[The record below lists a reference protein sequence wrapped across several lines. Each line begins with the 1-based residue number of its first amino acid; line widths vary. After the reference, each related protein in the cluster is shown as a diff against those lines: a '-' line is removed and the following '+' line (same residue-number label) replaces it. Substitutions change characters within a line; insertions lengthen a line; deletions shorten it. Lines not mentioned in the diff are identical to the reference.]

1 MSWTIQRGGGAVVSF
16 ADAKISSAQCSFN
29 AGGIDTASL
38 TLAKDATTSP
48 APFTLN
54 EAVTIAYSGT
64 TYFVGYVT
72 QVEPYADG
80 GNEGWTINLNGKQGN
95 LARIT
100 YQQEYATGAGNTL
113 TYKTRCV
120 LGLALD
126 GSAET
131 TAQSITDIVQY
142 AQSATG
148 VSAGS
153 ILATGAIY
161 YPKIEVVDATAWE
174 CIGQVMRW
182 HPDAVLYFDHVSST
196 LNVKKP
202 SAITPTITKA
212 MSGNGS
218 GARQY
223 RVKPLTRR
231 AVRGVVLTFE
241 TSNTV
246 DGQTYT
252 DITQQTAGA
261 TSGLDIVRRTIALNG
276 TDTVTQS
283 QECLTETI
291 PQTTGA
297 VTGTWLIDHFPD
309 LKGLNLGAG
318 MVSVVSIDQE
328 VDTARKVGLGSIP
341 ETGGIPKY
349 PRELVG
355 GSVPPWQSGVS
366 ACPVKVTVVLRWVGA
381 AENDTIRELFSGAKK
396 ELTLT
401 VDLTGTDCET
411 TTYRTSATTGGETAP
426 AGLAQSYYDAL
437 SSEPQ
442 AGSVTW
448 VDTEIDRSIVPGK
461 KLTLTGHHPVTGA
474 VIQSVV
480 ADIFSGRITVGYG
493 PINTRLAPQDFIALQ
508 RGGERA
514 AKPSFSGSAVRTS
527 GALSGKSNVS
537 GSVAARQR
545 NSVRAAPPP
554 PKKFFTVLAKTNTSV
569 EVAAGQVKTP
579 EIDGSGNLTKIGK
592 TLTVAAS
599 TFSVANGDKIWL
611 KLTHTISDTSSAGTL
626 TGGSVVTI
634 RGGYGGKGGDGGDGG
649 YGGGGG
655 SGGGGGGGGGGEGS
669 GGAGGAGVAG
679 TAGSP
684 SGAPGGDP
692 GGSAGS
698 GGAGTSG
705 GSAYAGGAGGVGGVG
720 GSGGAGGSG
729 QPGLNAPTTG
739 PLGPESATVTL
750 YTTATIRRKVYAC
763 TAAALL
769 KQSTTPADTE
779 TLSHILLAE
788 IGIAD
793 SVITVDQRH
802 DGIVMAYPVSI
813 VTVGAAPPS

>member
-16 ADAKISSAQCSFN
+16 ADAKISGAQCSFN

-54 EAVTIAYSGT
+54 EAITIAYSGT

-80 GNEGWTINLNGKQGN
+80 GNEGWTVNINGKQGN

-113 TYKTRCV
+113 AYKTRCV
-120 LGLALD
+120 LGLALN
-126 GSAET
+126 GTAET

-202 SAITPTITKA
+202 SALTPTITKA

-252 DITQQTAGA
+252 DITRQTAGSD
-261 TSGLDIVRRTIALNG
+261 SGLDIVRRTIALNG

-291 PQTTGA
+291 PQTAGA

-309 LKGLNLGAG
+309 LKGLNIGAG

-366 ACPVKVTVVLRWVGA
+366 ACPVKVTVVLRWVGSV
-381 AENDTIRELFSGAKK
+381 ENDTIRELFSGAKK

-448 VDTEIDRSIVPGK
+448 VDAEIDRSIVPGK

-554 PKKFFTVLAKTNTSV
+554 PKKFFTVLAKTNSSV
-569 EVAAGQVKTP
+569 EVAAGQVKAP
-579 EIDGSGNLTKIGK
+579 LISAGAVDKIGR
-592 TLTVAAS
+592 TINVASA

-611 KLTHTISDTSSAGTL
+611 KLTHSISDTTEIGAL
-626 TGGSVVTI
+626 TGGSAVSIT
-634 RGGYGGKGGDGGDGG
+634 GGAGGKGGTGGSGG
-649 YGGGGG
+649 SGGRGGGGG
-655 SGGGGGGGGGGEGS
+655 SGGGGGGGGGAVNGDDGTPGTVGEDGGS
-669 GGAGGAGVAG
+669 GGAGGTG
-679 TAGSP
+679 P
-684 SGAPGGDP
+684 N
-692 GGSAGS
+692 S
-698 GGAGTSG
+698 GGAGGSGTGSEEAAPG
-705 GSAYAGGAGGVGGVG
+705 GSG

-729 QPGLNAPTTG
+729 AAGQSGQPGAEGANGQAG
-739 PLGPESATVTL
+739 QTVVFTN
-750 YTTATIRRKVYAC
+750 YTTATIRRKVYYC

-769 KQSTTPADTE
+769 KQSTIPTDTA
-779 TLSHILLAE
+779 TDSHILLAE
-788 IGIAD
+788 IGIND
-793 SVITVDQRH
+793 SIITVDQRH
-802 DGIVMAYPVSI
+802 DGIVMAYPLTIATMDLS
-813 VTVGAAPPS
+813 

>member
-16 ADAKISSAQCSFN
+16 ADAKISGAQCSFN
-29 AGGIDTASL
+29 AGGIDSASL

-48 APFTLN
+48 APFTVN

-80 GNEGWTINLNGKQGN
+80 GSEGWTVNCNGKQGN

-113 TYKTRCV
+113 AYKTRCV
-120 LGLALD
+120 LGLALN
-126 GSAET
+126 GTAET

-202 SAITPTITKA
+202 AALTPTITKA

-231 AVRGVVLTFE
+231 AVNGVVLTFE

-252 DITQQTAGA
+252 SITQQTAGA

-309 LKGLNLGAG
+309 LKGLNLVAG
-318 MVSVVSIDQE
+318 MVSVVSIDQD

-366 ACPVKVTVVLRWVGA
+366 ACPVKVTVVLRWVGT

-411 TTYRTSATTGGETAP
+411 P

-554 PKKFFTVLAKTNTSV
+554 SKKFFTVLAKTNTSV
-569 EVAAGQVKTP
+569 EVASGQVKTP
-579 EIDGSGNLTKIGK
+579 EIDGSGNLTKTGK

-599 TFSVANGDKIWL
+599 TLSVANGDKIWL
-611 KLTHTISDTSSAGTL
+611 RLTHTLSDTNVSGAL
-626 TGGSVVTI
+626 TGGSAVSIT
-634 RGGYGGKGGDGGDGG
+634 GGAGGKGGTGGNGG
-649 YGGGGG
+649 SGGRGGGGG
-655 SGGGGGGGGGGEGS
+655 SGGGGGGGGGAVNGDDGVTGSVGE
-669 GGAGGAGVAG
+669 
-679 TAGSP
+679 
-684 SGAPGGDP
+684 D
-692 GGSAGS
+692 
-698 GGAGTSG
+698 
-705 GSAYAGGAGGVGGVG
+705 G
-720 GSGGAGGSG
+720 GSGGAGGTGPNAGGAGGTGTGSEEAAPGGSGGTGGAGGSGAVGQSG
-729 QPGLNAPTTG
+729 QAGFEGANGQAG
-739 PLGPESATVTL
+739 STVTFTT
-750 YTTATIRRKVYAC
+750 YTTATIRRKTWAC
-763 TAAALL
+763 TAAAIL
-769 KQSTTPADTE
+769 KQSTTPTDTD

-788 IGIAD
+788 IGITD
-793 SVITVDQRH
+793 SVITVEQRH
-802 DGIVMAYPVSI
+802 DGIVMAYPISI
-813 VTVGAAPPS
+813 TQMDLS

>member
-1 MSWTIQRGGGAVVSF
+1 MSWTIQRGGGGAVPF
-16 ADAKISSAQCSFN
+16 ADAKISGAQCSFN

-48 APFTLN
+48 APFAVN
-54 EAVTIAYSGT
+54 EAITIAYSGT

-80 GNEGWTINLNGKQGN
+80 GNEGWTVNINGKQGN

-113 TYKTRCV
+113 AYKTRCV

-126 GSAET
+126 GSNET

-142 AQSATG
+142 AQGATG

-202 SAITPTITKA
+202 SALTPTITKA

-241 TSNTV
+241 TSNQV
-246 DGQTYT
+246 NGETYT
-252 DITQQTAGA
+252 DITQQTAGQ

-276 TDTVTQS
+276 TDTVIQE

-297 VTGTWLIDHFPD
+297 VTGAWLIDHFPD
-309 LKGLNLGAG
+309 LAGLNLGAG

-341 ETGGIPKY
+341 ETGGIPRY

-426 AGLAQSYYDAL
+426 VGLAQSYYDAL
-437 SSEPQ
+437 STEPQ

-579 EIDGSGNLTKIGK
+579 EIDGSGNLSKVGK
-592 TLTVAAS
+592 TLTVSAA
-599 TFSVANGDKIWL
+599 TFSVADGDKIWL
-611 KLTHTISDTSSAGTL
+611 RLTYSSNDTTSAGTL

-634 RGGYGGKGGDGGDGG
+634 TGGAGGKGGTGGDGG
-649 YGGGGG
+649 YGGVGGG
-655 SGGGGGGGGGGEGS
+655 GGAGGGGGGGGGNGTAGDNGDNGSAGGAGGLAGSNGGSGGGSGEAYAGGHGGDGGN
-669 GGAGGAGVAG
+669 GGAGGAGEP
-679 TAGSP
+679 GSV
-684 SGAPGGDP
+684 GADGSP
-692 GGSAGS
+692 GGSA
-698 GGAGTSG
+698 TF
-705 GSAYAGGAGGVGGVG
+705 
-720 GSGGAGGSG
+720 
-729 QPGLNAPTTG
+729 
-739 PLGPESATVTL
+739 TL
-750 YTTATIRRKVYAC
+750 YTQASIRRRLSVC
-763 TAAALL
+763 TSASLIKQAA
-769 KQSTTPADTE
+769 TPSDTDV
-779 TLSHILLAE
+779 LAHILLAE
-788 IGIAD
+788 IGISN
-793 SVITVDQRH
+793 SVITVEQRH
-802 DGIVMAYPVSI
+802 DGIVMAYPVGI
-813 VTVGAAPPS
+813 VSVGAAPPS

>member
-16 ADAKISSAQCSFN
+16 ADARISGAQCSFN
-29 AGGIDTASL
+29 AGGIDSASL

-48 APFTLN
+48 APFTVN
-54 EAVTIAYSGT
+54 EAITIAYSGT

-80 GNEGWTINLNGKQGN
+80 GPEGWTVNCNGKQGN

-113 TYKTRCV
+113 AYKTRCV
-120 LGLALD
+120 LGLALN
-126 GSAET
+126 GTAET

-202 SAITPTITKA
+202 SALTPIITKA

-231 AVRGVVLTFE
+231 AVNGVVLTFE

-246 DGQTYT
+246 DGNTYT
-252 DITQQTAGA
+252 SITQQTAGA

-276 TDTVTQS
+276 TDTVIQE

-341 ETGGIPKY
+341 ETGGVPRY

-366 ACPVKVTVVLRWVGA
+366 ACPVKVTVVLRWVGT
-381 AENDTIRELFSGAKK
+381 AENDNIRELFSGAKK

-569 EVAAGQVKTP
+569 EVASGQVKTP

-599 TFSVANGDKIWL
+599 TLSVANGDKIWL
-611 KLTHTISDTSSAGTL
+611 RLTHTLSDTNVSGAL
-626 TGGSVVTI
+626 TGGSAVSIT
-634 RGGYGGKGGDGGDGG
+634 GGAGGKGGTGGNGG
-649 YGGGGG
+649 SGGRGGGGG
-655 SGGGGGGGGGGEGS
+655 AGGGGGGGGGGEEP
-669 GGAGGAGVAG
+669 GATGLAG
-679 TAGSP
+679 TAGV
-684 SGAPGGDP
+684 SGATTGIGGDP
-692 GGSAGS
+692 GGEGGD
-698 GGAGTSG
+698 GGAGGSG
-705 GSAYAGGAGGVGGVG
+705 GSAMGGGAGGFGGVG
-720 GSGGAGGSG
+720 GSGAAGGSG
-729 QPGLNAPTTG
+729 QAGQEGANGQAG
-739 PLGPESATVTL
+739 QTVVFTN
-750 YTTATIRRKVYAC
+750 YTTATIRRKTWAC
-763 TAAALL
+763 TAAAVI
-769 KQSTTPADTE
+769 KQSTTPSDTD

-788 IGIAD
+788 IGITD
-793 SVITVDQRH
+793 SVITVEQRH
-802 DGIVMAYPVSI
+802 DGIVMAYPISI
-813 VTVGAAPPS
+813 TQMDLS

>member
-1 MSWTIQRGGGAVVSF
+1 
-16 ADAKISSAQCSFN
+16 
-29 AGGIDTASL
+29 
-38 TLAKDATTSP
+38 
-48 APFTLN
+48 
-54 EAVTIAYSGT
+54 
-64 TYFVGYVT
+64 
-72 QVEPYADG
+72 
-80 GNEGWTINLNGKQGN
+80 
-95 LARIT
+95 
-100 YQQEYATGAGNTL
+100 
-113 TYKTRCV
+113 
-120 LGLALD
+120 
-126 GSAET
+126 
-131 TAQSITDIVQY
+131 
-142 AQSATG
+142 
-148 VSAGS
+148 
-153 ILATGAIY
+153 
-161 YPKIEVVDATAWE
+161 
-174 CIGQVMRW
+174 MRW

-202 SAITPTITKA
+202 AALTPIITKA

-246 DGQTYT
+246 DGNTYT
-252 DITQQTAGA
+252 SITQQTAGA

-341 ETGGIPKY
+341 ETGGIPRY

-366 ACPVKVTVVLRWVGA
+366 ACPVKVTVVLRWVGT

-554 PKKFFTVLAKTNTSV
+554 SKKFFTVLAKTNTSV
-569 EVAAGQVKTP
+569 EVASGQVKTP

-599 TFSVANGDKIWL
+599 TLSVANGDKIWL
-611 KLTHTISDTSSAGTL
+611 RLTHTLSDTNVSGAL
-626 TGGSVVTI
+626 TGGSAVSIT
-634 RGGYGGKGGDGGDGG
+634 GGAGGKGGTGGNGG
-649 YGGGGG
+649 SGGRGGGGG
-655 SGGGGGGGGGGEGS
+655 SGGGGGGGGGAVNGDD
-669 GGAGGAGVAG
+669 GVAG
-679 TAGSP
+679 S
-684 SGAPGGDP
+684 
-692 GGSAGS
+692 
-698 GGAGTSG
+698 
-705 GSAYAGGAGGVGGVG
+705 VGEDG
-720 GSGGAGGSG
+720 GSGGAGGTGPNAGGAGGTGTGSEEAAPGGSGGTGGAGGSGAVGQSG
-729 QPGLNAPTTG
+729 QAGFEGANGQAG
-739 PLGPESATVTL
+739 STVTFTT
-750 YTTATIRRKVYAC
+750 YTTATIRRKTWAC
-763 TAAALL
+763 TAAAII
-769 KQSTTPADTE
+769 KQSTTPSDTD
-779 TLSHILLAE
+779 TLSHILLATIRYAIHNQPTIRE
-788 IGIAD
+788 SPYEMTIIRAERPHINYTIIKNETLRNNSLSFRARGIHAYLLSMPD
-793 SVITVDQRH
+793 NWRTSALQMSRQGQEGRDAILKALQELEDAGFVKRTTFGKSYFKITC
-802 DGIVMAYPVSI
+802 
-813 VTVGAAPPS
+813 